1 METRIALLRGVNVGG
16 RSLPMAELR
25 EDLAGLGL
33 EDVRTY
39 IQSGNVVFRDPDRT
53 DDGASAA
60 RIADAIEDRHGFR
73 PRVLVLSVD
82 RFRAALEANPFPEA
96 EAAPRTLHLFF
107 LAEEAPREVDLGALE
122 ALSTDT
128 ERFHLGDRVFY
139 MHAPDG
145 FGRSKLAA
153 NAESLLGVPATAR
166 NWRTVARLRE
176 MIEEMEAD
184 G

>member
-1 METRIALLRGVNVGG
+1 MDTRIALLRGVNVGG

-25 EDLAGLGL
+25 EDLAALGF

-39 IQSGNVVFRDPDRT
+39 IQSGNVVFRDPDPADAAAT
-53 DDGASAA
+53 AA
-60 RIADAIEDRHGFR
+60 RIADAIENRHEFR
-73 PRVLVLSVD
+73 PRVLVLSAD
-82 RFRAALEANPFPEA
+82 RFRAALDTNPFPDA

-107 LAEEAPREVDLGALE
+107 LAEEARDEADLEALE

-139 MHAPDG
+139 LHAPDG

-153 NAESLLGVPATAR
+153 KAESLLGVPATAR
-166 NWRTVARLRE
+166 NWRTASRLRK
-176 MIEEMEAD
+176 MIEEMDAD